1 MAVNDIF
8 STGTNHAAGESEQ
21 RIRQLKKDS
30 GLPVIGYLCCF
41 APPEI
46 ISASGAI
53 PYRIM
58 GIPGADNSDADA
70 YVEPYGCTYVRNIL
84 ARATRGEFDFLD
96 GLVISHSC
104 DMVQRLY
111 GIWTY
116 YHPLPYSY
124 MFNVPHQISPW
135 GRDFFERELD
145 FFRESLEKFTG
156 KEVTAGLLKEEIS
169 LFNENRN
176 LIRRLYSLRKAA
188 PPLIKSSEMLD
199 LLIMGGTLPA
209 RDYNQ
214 MLNAKVREV
223 EQRKTDGKPGPRI
236 LVWGSIMDDHAL
248 LDIIEEAGGNVVAD
262 DTCIG
267 FRVWEKDV
275 PETDNPYMDL
285 TEHYFINFQCPR
297 TDRGPGVKRF
307 SYLLERAREYNV
319 DAIIGYVISFCDP
332 HKFDYPDLRD
342 YLKKEGLPLLLIDDN
357 YSYEPA
363 ESIKTRVQA
372 FLEMI
377 GKQDSDCR

>member
-1 MAVNDIF
+1 MREN
-8 STGTNHAAGESEQ
+8 EQ
-21 RIRQLKKDS
+21 QIRQLKKES

-53 PYRIM
+53 PYRIT

-84 ARATRGEFDFLD
+84 ARAARGEYDFLD

-124 MFNVPHQISPW
+124 MFNVPHQVSPW
-135 GRDFFERELD
+135 GRDFFERELG
-145 FFRESLEKFTG
+145 FFQESLEKFTDNKVT
-156 KEVTAGLLKEEIS
+156 KEKLKESIS
-169 LFNENRN
+169 LFNENRA
-176 LIRRLYSLRKAA
+176 LIRRLNNLRKSS
-188 PPLIKSSEMLD
+188 PPLVKGSEMLD
-199 LLIMGGTLPA
+199 LLMMGGTLPA
-209 RDYNQ
+209 KDYNS
-214 MLNAKVREV
+214 MLNEKLKES
-223 EQRKTDGKPGPRI
+223 EMKSTDGNTGPRI
-236 LVWGSIMDDHAL
+236 MIWGSIVDDPAL
-248 LDIIEEAGGNVVAD
+248 LRIIEDAGGNVVTD

-267 FRVWEKDV
+267 FRVWDKDI
-275 PETDNPYMDL
+275 PETDNPYEGL

-297 TDRGPGVKRF
+297 TDRGPGTERF
-307 SYLLERAREYNV
+307 EYLAQRAREYNV
-319 DAIIGYVISFCDP
+319 DGIIGYVISFCDP

-357 YSYEPA
+357 YSFEPA
-363 ESIKTRVQA
+363 ESIKTRIQA

-377 GKQDSDCR
+377 